1 MYIANVDY
9 HVLQLDG
16 PGTACRIKG
25 IRHPDPSD
33 PSDKEQHMNSIGNT
47 ASQQTGSSFSFAALV
62 AALFQ
67 LKLRD
72 KLSASNHD
80 DGAHTWGL

>member
-1 MYIANVDY
+1 MNGI
-9 HVLQLDG
+9 G
-16 PGTACRIKG
+16 STA
-25 IRHPDPSD
+25 
-33 PSDKEQHMNSIGNT
+33 
-47 ASQQTGSSFSFAALV
+47 AQQTGSSFSFAGLI

-72 KLSASNHD
+72 KLSASNRD

>member
-1 MYIANVDY
+1 
-9 HVLQLDG
+9 
-16 PGTACRIKG
+16 
-25 IRHPDPSD
+25 
-33 PSDKEQHMNSIGNT
+33 MNSIGNT
-47 ASQQTGSSFSFAALV
+47 ASQQTGSSFSFAALI

-72 KLSASNHD
+72 KLSASNRD

>member
-1 MYIANVDY
+1 
-9 HVLQLDG
+9 
-16 PGTACRIKG
+16 
-25 IRHPDPSD
+25 
-33 PSDKEQHMNSIGNT
+33 MNSVSNT
-47 ASQQTGSSFSFAALV
+47 STQQTGSSFSFAALI

-72 KLSASNHD
+72 KLSASNRS

>member
-1 MYIANVDY
+1 
-9 HVLQLDG
+9 
-16 PGTACRIKG
+16 
-25 IRHPDPSD
+25 
-33 PSDKEQHMNSIGNT
+33 MNGLSNT
-47 ASQQTGSSFSFAALV
+47 AAQQPGSSFSFAALI

-72 KLSASNHD
+72 KLSASNRD